1 MSKFDGDDL
10 DEPGE
15 AVETLPFEQRKI
27 IFISDL
33 LDDSFDKS
41 LDIEASAL
49 LGLEDN
55 DVFWKTAED
64 QQTHLYFMPSL
75 PWDFQLSSDIYSTE
89 FG

>member
-10 DEPGE
+10 YESGE

-41 LDIEASAL
+41 LYIEASAL
-49 LGLEDN
+49 FGLEDN
-55 DVFWKTAED
+55 DVF
-64 QQTHLYFMPSL
+64 
-75 PWDFQLSSDIYSTE
+75 
-89 FG
+89 

>member
-10 DEPGE
+10 YESGE
-15 AVETLPFEQRKI
+15 TVETLPFEQRKI

-55 DVFWKTAED
+55 DVF
-64 QQTHLYFMPSL
+64 
-75 PWDFQLSSDIYSTE
+75 
-89 FG
+89 

>member
-10 DEPGE
+10 YEPGE

-49 LGLEDN
+49 FGLEDN
-55 DVFWKTAED
+55 DVF
-64 QQTHLYFMPSL
+64 
-75 PWDFQLSSDIYSTE
+75 
-89 FG
+89 